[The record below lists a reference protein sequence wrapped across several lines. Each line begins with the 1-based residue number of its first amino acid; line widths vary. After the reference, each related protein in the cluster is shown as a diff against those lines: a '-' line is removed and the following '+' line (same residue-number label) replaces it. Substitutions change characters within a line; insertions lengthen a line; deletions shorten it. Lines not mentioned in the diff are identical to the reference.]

1 MHSARSVIKPCQSPI
16 RVYLCTSLH
25 WLLLPVRLWP
35 SADWR
40 VGCLAAASFTSP
52 VWCALWCERVGS
64 ESTCMCTW
72 CVASACQLKRLQ
84 VPLILRRRSQQDN
97 AALPLTN
104 LKRHVHLAVQ
114 IGPYESCFVCGE
126 KKWRLVKGE
135 GKRRALRRHFHT
147 LIGDE
152 SKPNFHTGMRT

>member
-1 MHSARSVIKPCQSPI
+1 MHSARLVIKPCQSPI
-16 RVYLCTSLH
+16 RVYLSTSLH

-64 ESTCMCTW
+64 ESMCMCTW
-72 CVASACQLKRLQ
+72 CVATACQLKRLQ
-84 VPLILRRRSQQDN
+84 VPLILRRGSQEDN

-104 LKRHVHLAVQ
+104 LKRHVHLGGANWAIWVLFCMRRKVVAAGERRGQ
-114 IGPYESCFVCGE
+114 EEGITKAFPYSN
-126 KKWRLVKGE
+126 
-135 GKRRALRRHFHT
+135 RRWV
-147 LIGDE
+147 
-152 SKPNFHTGMRT
+152 